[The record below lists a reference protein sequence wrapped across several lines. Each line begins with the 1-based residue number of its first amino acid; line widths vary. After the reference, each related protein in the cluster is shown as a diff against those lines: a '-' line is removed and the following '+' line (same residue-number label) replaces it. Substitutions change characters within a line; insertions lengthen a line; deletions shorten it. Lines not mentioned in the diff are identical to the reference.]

1 MATSPA
7 QIISRTE
14 ITTGAAARIL
24 CTSQDTVARLC
35 EEGILRA
42 RRLRTNGYWM
52 IDYAS
57 AIEYRNKLRSI

>member
-1 MATSPA
+1 MTSPA
-7 QIISRTE
+7 QTLSVTE
-14 ITTGAAARIL
+14 ITTGVAARIL
-24 CTSQDTVARLC
+24 NTSQDTVARLC

-57 AIEYRNKLRSI
+57 AIEYRNKLRSL